1 MATPALSSVVQ
12 LEPGTSDDLDAV
24 MQIMEAAFG
33 STYGE
38 AWTRS
43 QCAGILPMAG
53 VWLVLAREQAT
64 REAVGFSLSR
74 YVAGE
79 AELLLLGVLP
89 SRHRQ
94 GIGRDL
100 LDHFTRRAA
109 ANGASRVHLEVRD
122 GNPAV
127 HMYRAAGFEAV
138 GRRRKYYHAPDGRN
152 FDALTF
158 ARRV

>member
-138 GRRRKYYHAPDGRN
+138 GRRRKYYHTPDGRN

>member
-1 MATPALSSVVQ
+1 MATPALSSLVQ

-138 GRRRKYYHAPDGRN
+138 GRRRKYYHTPDGRN